1 MFPLR
6 SALSLLLVVVL
17 GISGNA
23 FAKDST
29 ATCIPDRLPAPLCF
43 QVPGG
48 TGKEQVEFFGRT
60 FHSKFFV
67 LNQSDSSLV
76 TLAFE
81 PAMIRSLNLDKKAD
95 LTFQINGKVGN
106 SHEISPRTNALFEMN
121 AAIPDTGNWFADLRG
136 NVRIPVKG
144 KDPKVIPFAFQLV
157 FRSHA
162 QKNVAR
168 SKPFFL
174 VEDIST
180 VNAHCS
186 SPKIRIV
193 VRDTSNKGGEMNLPQ
208 IILRKKIGDT
218 GKAQANYQKVIFQN
232 ETGDTIDTLKFTN
245 GEEKIL
251 IATVDGLCQAG
262 SYEGQAIFTAIGQT
276 EIKQTFTLNK
286 RSSVLWA
293 ILLIAL
299 GTFGGYIGMKLIGNV
314 KPKLLLTRNAVLL
327 IQKMDLT
334 KQQFE
339 PLLEGELPLHTFL
352 KVELEEL
359 HLRIE
364 FGIPSEIEAE
374 LKVLRAKVEV
384 YLEWI
389 TIHRQVE
396 ALKLAP
402 PNSEMTNPLDEVNK
416 WIRNS
421 KSKPEEKAQQFT
433 ILASVK
439 ALVDKAKQSASDV
452 LTKGEATL
460 LPPTP
465 KAKPIPT
472 LSEIEEK
479 IRNAEIYS
487 TLIIMTLSVLIG
499 LVTLYYPNDSWGSA
513 SDKILLVL
521 WGFGLHTVTKNTNF
535 DGGIFGY
542 ITGKLSHPSTTPP
555 PNGTN

>member
-6 SALSLLLVVVL
+6 SALILLLVAVL
-17 GISGNA
+17 AVPISA
-23 FAKDST
+23 LAKDST
-29 ATCIPDRLPAPLCF
+29 VTCIPNRLPAPLCY

-48 TGKEQVEFFGRT
+48 SGNEQVVFFGRT

-76 TLAFE
+76 TVTFE
-81 PAMIRSLNLDKKAD
+81 PAMVRGMNSDKKAE
-95 LTFQINGKVGN
+95 LSFQINGKVGN
-106 SHEISPRTNALFEMN
+106 SHTISPMTNALFELN
-121 AAIPDTGNWFADLRG
+121 AAIPDTGSWFADLRG
-136 NVRIPVKG
+136 NVTIPMKG
-144 KDPKVIPFAFQLV
+144 KEAKVIPFAFQLV
-157 FRSHA
+157 FRAHA

-168 SKPFFL
+168 AKPFFL
-174 VEDIST
+174 VENIST
-180 VNAHCS
+180 VNAYYS

-218 GKAQANYQKVIFQN
+218 GKAQANYQKIIFQD
-232 ETGDTIDTLKFTN
+232 ETGDTIDALKFEN
-245 GEEKIL
+245 GEERIL

-262 SYEGQAIFTAIGQT
+262 SYEGEAIFTAIGQT

-286 RSSVLWA
+286 RSNVLWA

-299 GTFGGYIGMKLIGNV
+299 GTFGGYIGMKLIGSL

-327 IQKMDLT
+327 DQKMDLT

-359 HLRIE
+359 ILRLK
-364 FGIPSEIEAE
+364 FGIPSDIEAE
-374 LKVLRAKVEV
+374 LKVLRAKIEV

-396 ALKLAP
+396 ALKLDD
-402 PNSEMTNPLDEVNK
+402 PNTEMTNPLNEVK
-416 WIRNS
+416 EWIRNS

-439 ALVDKAKQSASDV
+439 ALVDEAKKSALKFSRE
-452 LTKGEATL
+452 GGATL

-472 LSEIEEK
+472 LPEIDEK

-499 LVTLYYPNDSWGSA
+499 LLTLYYPNDSWGSA

-521 WGFGLHTVTKNTNF
+521 WGFGLHTVTKNTDF
-535 DGGIFGY
+535 SGGIFGY
-542 ITGKLSHPSTTPP
+542 ITGKLSPSTTPP
-555 PNGTN
+555 TESGTT